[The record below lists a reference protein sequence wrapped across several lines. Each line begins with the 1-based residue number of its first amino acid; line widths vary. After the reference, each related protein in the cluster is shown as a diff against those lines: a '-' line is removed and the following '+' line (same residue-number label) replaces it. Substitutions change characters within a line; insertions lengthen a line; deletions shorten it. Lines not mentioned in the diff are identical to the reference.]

1 MRLGAVNDR
10 VDDPEPLGASVIAVG
25 LSEAPGN
32 AAALK
37 VSETVPQKPETL
49 ARLMVDCPV
58 PPWDTVIEEG
68 FAPRLKSPLAVV
80 PWTCTEI
87 EVDREKPVAV
97 ATIWIV

>member
-37 VSETVPQKPETL
+37 ESETVPEKPETL

-58 PPWDTVIEEG
+58 PPRDTVIEVG
-68 FAPRLKSPLAVV
+68 FAPTLKSPVTVV
-80 PWTCTEI
+80 PWTCAQT
-87 EVDREKPVAV
+87 EVDREKLVAV